1 MKKILVGLIGIFIL
15 GVVAGMVGMIA
26 GLFVGNLKMAIVGAF
41 AVVMSFFLIAV
52 LPAVA
57 DVIEEYFF

>member
-1 MKKILVGLIGIFIL
+1 MKKILVGLIGIFIF
-15 GVVAGMVGMIA
+15 GVVAGMIGMIA